1 MTGRAEEMVACSV
14 FDGECGRG
22 RQQDLTVKS
31 IQGSDLISKK
41 RDLWSDTMTSRIRG
55 GWI

>member
-14 FDGECGRG
+14 FWWGVWEGEATGLDSEKHPGIRPH
-22 RQQDLTVKS
+22 QQE
-31 IQGSDLISKK
+31 
-41 RDLWSDTMTSRIRG
+41 RDLWSDTMISRIRG

>member
-41 RDLWSDTMTSRIRG
+41 EICGVTQ
-55 GWI
+55 